1 MVKLQ
6 IAKNLRVDS
15 EKLFIA
21 HSGIAGSTGS
31 GKSRHVAARM
41 LRECLEKQPSAPDGA
56 KYAYLVVDTNDEYV
70 GFLDFYPKS
79 VVVFSPDSS
88 RGVPFRISSRSIP
101 IDELSVFFKEV
112 TKKMLSKAELAMLY
126 LAIDELRARGDYTLE
141 QLFARLYELEAYS
154 ILPAFERI
162 LAANIFAP
170 EETPLNLLVRPGQ
183 ASVLAVGGF
192 PGEIQAIIIAHLLR
206 ALFLARKNAGIPPC
220 VIFLEEASV
229 FAPEGELA
237 PSSDILKSIATQGRG
252 YGFLLISIFQRSSLT
267 SKNVLSQ
274 THNWFIGK
282 TMNPIDRQ
290 AILRSA
296 EKIEVEHDK
305 VIKNLMLAKEF
316 LVTGFIVDEP
326 VVVRIPDQGV
336 LLSKGGR
343 VKPKVIEES
352 FKREDMAGYIEKIK
366 SLEDAERKRMSEAL
380 ERIRLEHGAK
390 AKVPVIPKDAE
401 REIERLKRE
410 LEQTQT
416 RYAKALDFLKEKERD
431 ADKKAQERY
440 ETRVKELEA
449 EVERLTRRTAIAGAE
464 KEKEKPVWEQDIVKL
479 RLSKL
484 SGKQRDLV
492 IFLERGGPSVAE
504 KIAPTLGVAPKTV
517 SSYVSQINKAI
528 RGLVVFDDRRGV
540 YYSRLTELFLVGEKA
555 ERESKELQTLRVK
568 AAENERQLE
577 LTREA
582 VKALEA
588 ERNMLTEK
596 LRTQTLDEE
605 TGRLLGEIE
614 RRLAGLV
621 KALPSVTT

>member
-6 IAKNLRVDS
+6 IAKNLTVDS
-15 EKLFIA
+15 EKLFVA

-31 GKSRHVAARM
+31 GKSRHVAAK
-41 LRECLEKQPSAPDGA
+41 LLKECLEKQPSAPDGA

-88 RGVPFRISSRSIP
+88 RGVPFRISSRNIT

-112 TKKMLSKAELAMLY
+112 TKKEFSKAELATLY
-126 LAIDELRARGDYTLE
+126 LAIDELRARGGYTLE

-154 ILPAFERI
+154 ILPAFEKI
-162 LAANIFAP
+162 LAASIFAP
-170 EETPLNLLVRPGQ
+170 EETPLSLLVRPGQ

-192 PGEIQAIIIAHLLR
+192 SGEIQAIIVAHLLR
-206 ALFLARKNAGIPPC
+206 ELFLARKNGAVGPL
-220 VIFLEEASV
+220 VTFLEEASV
-229 FAPEGELA
+229 FCPEGELT
-237 PSSDILKSIATQGRG
+237 PSSEILKSVSTQGRG

-305 VIKNLMLAKEF
+305 VIRNLMLAKEF
-316 LVTGFIVDEP
+316 LVTGFVVDEP

-380 ERIRLEHGAK
+380 ERIRLEREAK
-390 AKVPVIPKDAE
+390 AKAPVIPKDAE
-401 REIERLKRE
+401 REIESLKRE

-416 RYAKALDFLKEKERD
+416 RYAKALDSLKEKERT
-431 ADKKAQERY
+431 ADKKAQERC
-440 ETRVKELEA
+440 ETRIKELEA

-464 KEKEKPVWEQDIVKL
+464 KEKPVWEQDIVKL

-484 SGKQRDLV
+484 SEKQRDLV
-492 IFLERGGPSVAE
+492 IFLERGGPSAAE
-504 KIAPTLGVAPKTV
+504 KIAPTLGIAPKTV
-517 SSYVSQINKAI
+517 SSYVSQINKTI
-528 RGLVVFDDRRGV
+528 QGVVAFDDLRGI
-540 YYSRLTELFLVGEKA
+540 YYSRLTELFPVGEKA
-555 ERESKELQTLRVK
+555 ERESKELQQLRSLVNELETQLQ
-568 AAENERQLE
+568 ASRDAVTRLTAEKTE
-577 LTREA
+577 LTEQLQVRPEEEMKEA
-582 VKALEA
+582 QNLLKQIEG
-588 ERNMLTEK
+588 K
-596 LRTQTLDEE
+596 LSSL
-605 TGRLLGEIE
+605 IK
-614 RRLAGLV
+614 V
-621 KALPSVTT
+621 LPDRK